1 MLQSLATF
9 GAGVFTGQGLQTCH
23 ASLPQCSLGEQDR
36 ARLLVRCHGAQ
47 IPSLPAPGVLSRQRP
62 QLSIRLGATERQ
74 TGPGDFMES
83 DKLYGMPEC
92 NWRFGDVMTF
102 LVTFDDVLREGGLR
116 FSLLAKTDF
125 RFGPLQMELAQT
137 VELGAGALDLKNAL
151 LTCAPVQSR
160 SPFAGPATARCWDS
174 PVLRIDLIQMQSACP
189 LDIAAT
195 AFVSVT
201 YFGDPSSLLQKAE
214 KADKP
219 LLKRIAG
226 PCLDP
231 CHWADPDAQ
240 GSVIPSFAEPDSEQ
254 PPDSEYTTCEVP
266 SFLYNSWSPE
276 AESFPRVASPA
287 GPGEHFVWPG
297 ARSRDAEMLRTTGL
311 KGFAAGKQGIQK
323 SQDGLS
329 PSTSLPQPLVVKLRL
344 QQPVPS
350 TKLESDGVPTCR
362 GVLKGILPLLD
373 SIWDES
379 VTSREPKYSQAILV
393 TVALLTSC
401 FSPHDFNYKIF
412 HPARLQFCPQKA
424 GCDRAS
430 SSQFRSSRT
439 VHVAGQKTGFHRKSR
454 SAGRGLGWTHFRE
467 SRLSAF
473 GLEEPRLRV
482 HPDQVTHSLCTW
494 KNGEW
499 NTGHTFRDPYLPVH
513 MLANVF
519 HYGQALFEGFK
530 GFHTKQGDVC
540 LFADRLSW
548 ARMNHGC
555 RRFRIPEVPVQVW
568 DRAVHDAVKDNV
580 AYVPPHGTNG
590 ALYVR
595 PFIFGSG
602 PRLGLG
608 PSPEYTFVVFVNPV
622 GSYYK
627 NEEGAMQALDGLV
640 NDSYDRAAPLGC
652 GDCKA
657 AGNYAADLESMYTS
671 KRKGYPISL
680 YLDAVERRYIEE
692 FNTSN
697 FVAITKDGK
706 YITPD
711 APRSVLNSNTN
722 KVLLQLADDM
732 SIPVERRRIDFE
744 AEVDNFAE
752 VGAVGT
758 AVVVT
763 PIRSLTRGDRTWNF
777 QEPQVL
783 RQLRNRVRAIQNGEV
798 KDPVLPESLAE
809 SWLDA
814 ASAAR
819 RRTATVVPQRLPRP
833 LTLQIHRDEVSVL
846 SERF

>member
-1 MLQSLATF
+1 MTSIARSSISLVCSSSPRTLAAIVPLHRSSGLSTSQAKRRASTANLVRPGEVWG
-9 GAGVFTGQGLQTCH
+9 GAISEKVGSAPLDWK
-23 ASLPQCSLGEQDR
+23 SLG
-36 ARLLVRCHGAQ
+36 
-47 IPSLPAPGVLSRQRP
+47 
-62 QLSIRLGATERQ
+62 
-74 TGPGDFMES
+74 F
-83 DKLYGMPEC
+83 
-92 NWRFGDVMTF
+92 
-102 LVTFDDVLREGGLR
+102 
-116 FSLLAKTDF
+116 
-125 RFGPLQMELAQT
+125 
-137 VELGAGALDLKNAL
+137 
-151 LTCAPVQSR
+151 
-160 SPFAGPATARCWDS
+160 
-174 PVLRIDLIQMQSACP
+174 
-189 LDIAAT
+189 
-195 AFVSVT
+195 
-201 YFGDPSSLLQKAE
+201 
-214 KADKP
+214 
-219 LLKRIAG
+219 
-226 PCLDP
+226 
-231 CHWADPDAQ
+231 
-240 GSVIPSFAEPDSEQ
+240 
-254 PPDSEYTTCEVP
+254 EY
-266 SFLYNSWSPE
+266 
-276 AESFPRVASPA
+276 
-287 GPGEHFVWPG
+287 
-297 ARSRDAEMLRTTGL
+297 
-311 KGFAAGKQGIQK
+311 
-323 SQDGLS
+323 
-329 PSTSLPQPLVVKLRL
+329 
-344 QQPVPS
+344 
-350 TKLESDGVPTCR
+350 VPT
-362 GVLKGILPLLD
+362 
-373 SIWDES
+373 
-379 VTSREPKYSQAILV
+379 
-393 TVALLTSC
+393 
-401 FSPHDFNYKIF
+401 
-412 HPARLQFCPQKA
+412 
-424 GCDRAS
+424 
-430 SSQFRSSRT
+430 
-439 VHVAGQKTGFHRKSR
+439 KSHIR
-454 SAGRGLGWTHFRE
+454 F
-467 SRLSAF
+467 
-473 GLEEPRLRV
+473 
-482 HPDQVTHSLCTW
+482 TW

-744 AEVDNFAE
+744 AEVDTFAE

-763 PIRSLTRGDRTWNF
+763 PIRSLTRGDRTWHF

-798 KDPVLPESLAE
+798 KDPHGWMRRVQLE
-809 SWLDA
+809 DA
-814 ASAAR
+814 P
-819 RRTATVVPQRLPRP
+819 PQSFL
-833 LTLQIHRDEVSVL
+833 SVYPGL
-846 SERF
+846 